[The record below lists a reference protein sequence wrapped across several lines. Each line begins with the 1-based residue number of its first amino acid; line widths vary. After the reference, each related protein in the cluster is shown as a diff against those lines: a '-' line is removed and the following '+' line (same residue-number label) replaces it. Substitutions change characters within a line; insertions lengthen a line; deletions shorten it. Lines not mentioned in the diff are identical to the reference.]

1 MAFPADTPLTATA
14 VATAAVSIGLASLV
28 WHRRLARLERLRRQV
43 AAIRRLSREIL
54 RAPDAAAAAGK
65 IEEELRQILGD
76 RSLKAVLR
84 AAGDPPQ
91 RAEMPPFRLRF
102 PLGAQENQSEFL
114 EIWHSG
120 ESGFSAEIA
129 EALADLAHHAGI
141 AAELRSQRSFR
152 EQMARTEQLAATGLL
167 LSAIARDLRQ
177 PLEAI
182 LREARRLNLDSLAPE
197 AECALKLADR
207 LAEHGGPEMAR
218 TAVFDLNDLLRRLC
232 DFRERAWRLMQ
243 LEVRLRFEDAPLTV
257 RAPRGLVEEALLGLI
272 VVAEQSRQGQEG
284 AWMDLE
290 TASRGGS
297 GVISLRYPA
306 GGPVLPAIHE
316 GLEACRSLLRSC
328 GAALEEEH
336 DGHQA
341 WLRVVFRLVSEPAEE
356 PLRSAPRKPVRP
368 LTLLLVHPRAGEL
381 RPLIRALAER
391 NHRVVP
397 AADAVQALDMAAR
410 MRFDAVFAAPAATDL
425 EWTEFAARMKQHVPA
440 VGWLGAATRT
450 APPGVPVLP
459 LAPADRELDEC
470 LAALEATGGASAPS
484 QLV

>member
-1 MAFPADTPLTATA
+1 MAFPADSPLTATA

-28 WHRRLARLERLRRQV
+28 WQRRLARLERLKRQV
-43 AAIRRLSREIL
+43 AAIRGLSREIL
-54 RAPDAAAAAGK
+54 RAPDAAAAAAK
-65 IEEELRQILGD
+65 IEEVLRQILDD
-76 RSLKAVLR
+76 RSLKAVLT
-84 AAGDPPQ
+84 ASADPP
-91 RAEMPPFRLRF
+91 RRPEMPPFRLRF
-102 PLGAQENQSEFL
+102 PLNAQESQSEFL
-114 EIWHSG
+114 EIWHSS
-120 ESGFSAEIA
+120 EPGFPAEIC

-141 AAELRSQRSFR
+141 AAELRSQRTFR
-152 EQMARTEQLAATGLL
+152 EQIARTEQLAATGLL

-177 PLEAI
+177 PLESI
-182 LREARRLNLDSLAPE
+182 LREAQRLHLEFLAPE
-197 AECALKLADR
+197 AECALRLADR

-218 TAVFDLNDLLRRLC
+218 TTVFDLSDLLRRLC

-243 LEVRLRFEDAPLTV
+243 MEVRLRFEEASLTV

-272 VVAEQSRQGQEG
+272 VVAEQSQQGQEG

-290 TASRGGS
+290 TASRGNS
-297 GVISLRYPA
+297 GVISLRYRA
-306 GGPVLPAIHE
+306 GGPVLPAIHD

-336 DGHQA
+336 DGETA
-341 WLRVVFRLVSEPAEE
+341 WLRVVFRLAGEPADET
-356 PLRSAPRKPVRP
+356 PRPMPRKPART

-410 MRFDAVFAAPAATDL
+410 MRFDAVFAAPAGTDL

-440 VGWLGAATRT
+440 VGWLGSGTRS
-450 APPGVPVLP
+450 APPGMPTLP
-459 LAPADRELDEC
+459 LAPTDREIDEC
-470 LAALEATGGASAPS
+470 LLALEATDGASAPS
-484 QLV
+484 QPM